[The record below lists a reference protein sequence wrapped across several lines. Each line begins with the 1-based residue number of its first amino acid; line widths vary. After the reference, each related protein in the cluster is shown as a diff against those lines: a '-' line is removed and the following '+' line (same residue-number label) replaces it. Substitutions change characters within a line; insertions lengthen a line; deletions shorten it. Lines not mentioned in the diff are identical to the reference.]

1 MNEQFVNDLAVAL
14 RKVGT
19 IHVVGEEWHSYT
31 GEIPVG
37 GVPYDGYERIR
48 EVYSALWSYAQE
60 KGLVKTEA
68 EWQEIANANGGN
80 VPFYSDGDGS
90 TTFRLP
96 RIIGYVKGASIQSET
111 GAYIAEGLPS
121 VDHYHIQGAA
131 VNNTANVRYGMTDT
145 GVSGGIYDTGSGTTL
160 TYGINTSSVQGAN
173 SIYGNS
179 EHVTPE
185 TSVVMFGV
193 YAFGAIVETG
203 ELDATTLATGL
214 ARVESNL
221 AGTVRSVNGVY
232 ADTDGNVTIEVGT
245 GSGSGSDYTLP
256 TATSSVLGG
265 VTIGDNITITSGK
278 ISVTKENV
286 NSALGITG
294 LATVATSGKYSDLSG
309 TPTIPTSLPANGG
322 NASTV
327 GGFTVG
333 TNVPSD
339 AKFMDTVYTHPASH
353 DASMITGLAKVATSG
368 SYNDLSNKP
377 TIPSAYTLPTA
388 SSDVLGGVKT
398 GSNITNSSGTISI
411 TKDNV
416 TGALG
421 YTPPN
426 GTFIPLSGSRG
437 NMAGYNTPSSVSA
450 NVTIDG
456 ASSDDVILTSASKIT
471 ISNGSS
477 GQSWI
482 KTVAIQNA
490 SATIALGSSWKWI
503 NGEVPTV
510 STNSILVLKWM
521 GTFGMANLVVG
532 G

>member
-1 MNEQFVNDLAVAL
+1 MDEQFVNDLAVAL

-48 EVYSALWSYAQE
+48 EVYSALWAYAQE
-60 KGLVKTEA
+60 KGLVKTDA

-96 RIIGYVKGASIQSET
+96 KIVGYLKGASIQSET
-111 GAYIAEGLPS
+111 GNYIAEGLPNITGNFS
-121 VDHYHIQGAA
+121 
-131 VNNTANVRYGMTDT
+131 NNGNTSNANSAITNGSFAFSGDYMYSSEGGANVGRMVTFDA
-145 GVSGGIYDTGSGTTL
+145 SLS
-160 TYGINTSSVQGAN
+160 NP
-173 SIYGNS
+173 IYGNS
-179 EHVTPE
+179 DHVTPE

-193 YAFGAIVETG
+193 YAFGAVVESG

-232 ADTDGNVTIEVGT
+232 ADIDGNVTIEVGT
-245 GSGSGSDYTLP
+245 GSGDSNYTLP

-265 VTIGDNITITSGK
+265 VKIGDNITITSGK
-278 ISVTKENV
+278 ISITKENV

-294 LATVATSGKYSDLSG
+294 LATVATSGKYGDLSD
-309 TPTIPTSLPANGG
+309 TPTIPTSLPADGG
-322 NASTV
+322 DADTV

-333 TNVPSD
+333 TNVPAD
-339 AKFMDTVYTHPASH
+339 AKFTDTVYTHPTSH
-353 DASMITGLAKVATSG
+353 DASMINGLAKVATSG
-368 SYNDLSNKP
+368 SYDDLSNKP

-437 NMAGYNTPSSVSA
+437 NIAGYNTPSSVSA

-456 ASSDDVILTSASKIT
+456 TSSDDVILTSASKIT

-477 GQSWI
+477 GQAWT

-490 SATIALGSSWKWI
+490 SATIALGSSWKWT

-510 STNSILVLKWM
+510 SANSILVLKWV
-521 GTFGMANLVVG
+521 GTFGMANLVIG